1 MLRGFKKRGNYP
13 FALGQFG
20 EVWRGEVGGTE
31 VAVKQARIF
40 ANDSDIKEVLRV
52 CCLIPSQNQR
62 DSITFLL

>member
-1 MLRGFKKRGNYP
+1 MLRGFKKTDDHP

-40 ANDSDIKEVLRV
+40 INNNDIKKVLRV
-52 CCLIPSQNQR
+52 CCLILPQIKKSV
-62 DSITFLL
+62 